1 MTGFIAR
8 FFGIMFLV
16 VAAMPDGSAQSTPR
30 PEGFPSKLVRIIVP
44 YGPGG
49 AADLLARVVGERLS
63 NYWVQPVIVEN
74 RPGGNGSVG
83 IEQVIRSE
91 PNGYTMGCIPVSNL
105 VVNPHLYSNLRF
117 DVFVDLAPVSLIA
130 QVQNVLV
137 VSPSLGINNIQQL
150 IDAAKSKPGLL
161 TYSSPGAGSQ
171 AHIAGEMFN
180 ALMGVSTLHIP
191 YNGVGAA
198 IKDVLGGQVSL
209 MFAQMQAALPLV
221 NSGKLKALA
230 VASPTRSTYLPNVP
244 TILEQTGVQGFDAI
258 AWSAFMAPAATPHE
272 IRSFIASE
280 VARALKVPEVQ
291 ERLRAQGAE
300 PVGSTPDQLARIMKA
315 EHARYGEIIRK
326 ARIRLE

>member
-1 MTGFIAR
+1 MLRFIIR
-8 FFGIMFLV
+8 I
-16 VAAMPDGSAQSTPR
+16 VAMLSLLIAAIPHAWGQSIPR
-30 PEGFPSKLVRIIVP
+30 PEGFPNKLIRIIVP

-49 AADLLARVVGERLS
+49 AADLLARIVGERLS
-63 NYWVQPVIVEN
+63 NYWGQPVIVEN
-74 RPGGNGSVG
+74 RPGGNGSIG
-83 IEQVIRSE
+83 IEQVIRSA
-91 PNGYTMGCIPVSNL
+91 PDGYTMGCIAVSNL

-117 DVFVDLAPVSLIA
+117 DVFTDLSPVSLIA

-137 VSPSLGINNIQQL
+137 VGPSLEVQNIRQL
-150 IDAAKSKPGLL
+150 IGVAKSKPGSL

-180 ALMGVSTLHIP
+180 SLMGVSTLHIP

-198 IKDVLGGQVSL
+198 IKDVLGGSVSM

-244 TILEQTGVQGFDAI
+244 TILEQTGVQGFDTV
-258 AWSAFMAPAATPHE
+258 AWSAFMAPAGTPADV
-272 IRSFIASE
+272 RSFIASE
-280 VARALKVPEVQ
+280 VGRALKVPDVQ

-300 PVGSTPDQLARIMKA
+300 PVGSTPEELARIMKT

-326 ARIRLE
+326 AGIRLE

>member
-150 IDAAKSKPGLL
+150 IDAAKSKPGSL